1 MTNAP
6 EIELVIF
13 DVVGVLVHVD
23 MSEAYA
29 LLGSRREAGGVD
41 PAASKAPFEGS
52 TVMDAFERGQI
63 DKAAL
68 HRAIMAKI
76 GADIPL
82 DKFYAGWSAKI
93 RGRFTSTVEIVE
105 ALHEQAEVR
114 VALLT
119 NITPILADWLRA
131 HWPLFEQLPHVFTSY
146 EIGARKPEAAAYRH
160 VLDAMAV
167 APERAV
173 MIDDRE
179 PNLAGARAL
188 GMRGI
193 LAVEPAQIEADLR
206 AMTLRW

>member
-1 MTNAP
+1 MTDTSAP
-6 EIELVIF
+6 ELVIF

-29 LLGSRREAGGVD
+29 LLGSRREAEIDD
-41 PAASKAPFEGS
+41 PTAVKAPFEGS
-52 TVMDAFERGQI
+52 KVMDAFERGQI
-63 DKAAL
+63 DKPTL

-76 GADIPL
+76 GADIPI
-82 DKFYAGWSAKI
+82 DQFFAGWAAKI
-93 RGRFTSTVEIVE
+93 RGQFTPTAALVE
-105 ALHEQAEVR
+105 ALHERAEVR

-131 HWPLFEQLPHVFTSY
+131 RWPLFERLPHVFTSY
-146 EIGARKPEAAAYRH
+146 EIGARKPEPAAYRH

-173 MIDDRE
+173 MIDDHE
-179 PNLAGARAL
+179 PNLEGARAL
-188 GMRGI
+188 GMRTI